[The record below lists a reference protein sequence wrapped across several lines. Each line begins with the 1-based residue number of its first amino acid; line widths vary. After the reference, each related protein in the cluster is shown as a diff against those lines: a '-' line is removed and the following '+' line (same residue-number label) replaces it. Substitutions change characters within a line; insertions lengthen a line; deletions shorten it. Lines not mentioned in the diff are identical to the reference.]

1 MHFTLLWTQLQSRQ
15 NRQKR
20 NKGRRSFVDTQVLY
34 NIFHQDAFGL
44 NIAIYFYLT
53 GLSAGSFILSTLAY
67 GFGMNQ
73 YKPLGKVGVVLA
85 TILLVIAPLFLLIH
99 ISMPYRAWHLFVY
112 LNWASPITW
121 GSFLLVLYPIN
132 CIIYG
137 YFMFKE
143 KMRPTRTFGFIG
155 IPLAISVH
163 GYTGF
168 ILAFGK
174 ARALWNTALMPIL
187 FLASAIVSGIALMIL
202 VCIIKDRFFSKEK
215 KINRELILSL
225 GKLMAWMIVFDL
237 FLVGSD
243 LLVLSISHSDAQAAT
258 HLMLFGKFSIM
269 FLIIENLFGKI
280 VPFILLAVPRFR
292 TLPTVV
298 TASILV
304 VIGIF
309 FMRYVVV
316 VGGEFAP
323 LL

>member
-1 MHFTLLWTQLQSRQ
+1 M
-15 NRQKR
+15 
-20 NKGRRSFVDTQVLY
+20 DTQVLY
-34 NIFHQDAFGL
+34 NIFHQEAFGF
-44 NIAIYFYLT
+44 NIAVYFYLT

-73 YKPLGKVGVVLA
+73 YKPIGRVGVILA
-85 TILLVIAPLFLLIH
+85 TLLLVIAPFFLLIH
-99 ISMPYRAWHLFVY
+99 VSMPLRAWHLFVY
-112 LNWASPITW
+112 LNWSSPITW
-121 GSFLLVLYPIN
+121 GSFLLILYPLN

-143 KMRPTRTFGFIG
+143 KMKPTRIFGLIG

-202 VCIIKDRFFSKEK
+202 VVVIKDRFFSKEK
-215 KINRELILSL
+215 KIDRDLIMNL
-225 GKLMAWMIVFDL
+225 GKLLAWMIVFDL

-243 LLVLSISHSDAQAAT
+243 LLVLLISHSDAQAVAY
-258 HLMLFGKFSIM
+258 LILGGKFSVM
-269 FLIIENLFGKI
+269 FLIIENLLGKI
-280 VPFILLAVPRFR
+280 IPFMLLAVPKLR
-292 TLPTVV
+292 TLPTVIV
-298 TASILV
+298 ASILV
-304 VIGIF
+304 VVGIF

-316 VGGEFAP
+316 VAGEFIP

>member
-1 MHFTLLWTQLQSRQ
+1 M
-15 NRQKR
+15 
-20 NKGRRSFVDTQVLY
+20 DTQVLY
-34 NIFHQDAFGL
+34 NIFHQEAFGF
-44 NIAIYFYLT
+44 NIAMYFYLT

-73 YKPLGKVGVVLA
+73 YKPIGRVGVILA
-85 TILLVIAPLFLLIH
+85 TLLLVIAPFFLLIH
-99 ISMPYRAWHLFVY
+99 IGMPLRAWHLFVY
-112 LNWASPITW
+112 LNWSSPITW
-121 GSFLLVLYPIN
+121 GSFLLILYPLN

-143 KMRPTRTFGFIG
+143 KMKPTRIFGFIG

-202 VCIIKDRFFSKEK
+202 VVVLKDRFFSKKK
-215 KINRELILSL
+215 KINRDLIMNL
-225 GKLMAWMIVFDL
+225 GKLLAWMIVFDL

-243 LLVLSISHSDAQAAT
+243 LLVLLISHSDAQAAAY
-258 HLMLFGKFSIM
+258 LILGGKFSVM
-269 FLIIENLFGKI
+269 FLIIENLLGKI
-280 VPFILLAVPRFR
+280 IPFMLLAVPKLR
-292 TLPTVV
+292 TLPTVIA
-298 TASILV
+298 ASILV
-304 VIGIF
+304 VVGIF

-316 VGGEFAP
+316 VAGEFIP

>member
-1 MHFTLLWTQLQSRQ
+1 M
-15 NRQKR
+15 
-20 NKGRRSFVDTQVLY
+20 DTQVLY

-67 GFGMNQ
+67 GFGLSQ
-73 YKPLGKVGVVLA
+73 YKSLGKVGIVLA
-85 TILLVIAPLFLLIH
+85 TVLLVVAPFFLLIH
-99 ISMPYRAWHLFVY
+99 IGIPYRAWHLFVY
-112 LNWASPITW
+112 LNMASPITW

-137 YFMFKE
+137 YFMFKGNM
-143 KMRPTRTFGFIG
+143 KLTRIFGLIG
-155 IPLAISVH
+155 IPLAVSVH

-174 ARALWNTALMPIL
+174 ARALWNTAIMPIL

-215 KINRELILSL
+215 KIDHKLIFNLS
-225 GKLMAWMIVFDL
+225 KLLAWTIVFDL

-243 LLVLSISHSDAQAAT
+243 LLVLVISHSDAQAAA
-258 HLMLFGKFSIM
+258 HLILGGKFSIL
-269 FLIIENLFGKI
+269 FLLVENLLGKI
-280 VPFILLAVPRFR
+280 LPFILLAVPRFR
-292 TLPTVV
+292 RLTTVII
-298 TASILV
+298 ASILV
-304 VIGIF
+304 VVGIF
-309 FMRYVVV
+309 FMRYIVV
-316 VGGEFAP
+316 VGGEFLP

>member
-1 MHFTLLWTQLQSRQ
+1 M
-15 NRQKR
+15 N
-20 NKGRRSFVDTQVLY
+20 TQVLY
-34 NIFHQDAFGL
+34 NIFHQEAFGL
-44 NIAIYFYLT
+44 NIALYIYLT

-67 GFGMNQ
+67 CFGMNQ
-73 YKPLGKVGVVLA
+73 YKSIGKVGIVLA
-85 TILLVIAPLFLLIH
+85 TSLLIIAPLFLLIH
-99 ISMPYRAWHLFVY
+99 IGMPIRSWHLFVY
-112 LNWASPITW
+112 LNMSSPITW

-137 YFMFKE
+137 FFMFRE
-143 KMRPTRTFGFIG
+143 KVKQTRIFGLIG

-202 VCIIKDRFFSKEK
+202 VVIIKDRFFSKDK
-215 KINRELILSL
+215 KIDRELIMNL
-225 GKLMAWMIVFDL
+225 GKLLAWMIVFDL

-243 LLVLSISHSDAQAAT
+243 LLVLSISHSDAQAAL
-258 HLMLFGKFSIM
+258 HLLLFGKFSLL
-269 FLIIENLFGKI
+269 FVVVENLLGKV
-280 VPFILLAVPRFR
+280 VPFILLVVPRFR
-292 TLPTVV
+292 TLTTVIV
-298 TASILV
+298 ASILV

-316 VGGEFAP
+316 AAGEFVP

>member
-1 MHFTLLWTQLQSRQ
+1 M
-15 NRQKR
+15 
-20 NKGRRSFVDTQVLY
+20 DTQVLY
-34 NIFHQDAFGL
+34 NIFHQEAFGF
-44 NIAIYFYLT
+44 NIAMYFYLT

-73 YKPLGKVGVVLA
+73 YKPLGRVGVILA
-85 TILLVIAPLFLLIH
+85 TLLLVIAPFFLLIH
-99 ISMPYRAWHLFVY
+99 IGMPLRAWHLFVY
-112 LNWASPITW
+112 LNWSSPITW
-121 GSFLLVLYPIN
+121 GSFLLILYPIN

-143 KMRPTRTFGFIG
+143 KMKPTRIFGLIG
-155 IPLAISVH
+155 IPLAIAVH

-202 VCIIKDRFFSKEK
+202 VVILKDRFFSKEK
-215 KINRELILSL
+215 RIDRDLIMNL
-225 GKLMAWMIVFDL
+225 GKLLAWMIVFDL

-243 LLVLSISHSDAQAAT
+243 LLVLLISHSDAQAAAY
-258 HLMLFGKFSIM
+258 LILGGKFSVM
-269 FLIIENLFGKI
+269 FLIIENLLGKI
-280 VPFILLAVPRFR
+280 IPFILLAIPKFR
-292 TLPTVV
+292 TLPTVIA
-298 TASILV
+298 ASILV
-304 VIGIF
+304 VVGIF

-316 VGGEFAP
+316 VAGEFIP

>member
-1 MHFTLLWTQLQSRQ
+1 MRLPDKPSSESVERL
-15 NRQKR
+15 
-20 NKGRRSFVDTQVLY
+20 RRAVDTQVLY
-34 NIFHQDAFGL
+34 NIFHQEAFGF
-44 NIAIYFYLT
+44 NIAMYFYLT

-73 YKPLGKVGVVLA
+73 YKAIGRVGIVLA
-85 TILLVIAPLFLLIH
+85 TLLLVIAPFFLLIH
-99 ISMPYRAWHLFVY
+99 IGMPHRAWHLFVY
-112 LNWASPITW
+112 LNMSSPITW
-121 GSFLLVLYPIN
+121 GSFLLILYPIN

-143 KMRPTRTFGFIG
+143 NIKLTRIFGFIG

-202 VCIIKDRFFSKEK
+202 VIIIKDRFFSKAK
-215 KINRELILSL
+215 KIDMELLMNL
-225 GKLMAWMIVFDL
+225 GKLLAWMIVFDL

-243 LLVLSISHSDAQAAT
+243 LLVLLISHSDAQAVA
-258 HLMLFGKFSIM
+258 HLILGGRFSIM
-269 FLIIENLFGKI
+269 FLIIENLIGKI
-280 VPFILLAVPRFR
+280 IPFIILVVPCFR
-292 TLPTVV
+292 TLTTVII
-298 TASILV
+298 ASILV
-304 VIGIF
+304 VVGIF

-316 VGGEFAP
+316 VAGEFIP

>member
-1 MHFTLLWTQLQSRQ
+1 L
-15 NRQKR
+15 
-20 NKGRRSFVDTQVLY
+20 DTQVLY
-34 NIFHQDAFGL
+34 NIVHQDAFGL

-53 GLSAGSFILSTLAY
+53 GLSAGSFILSTLSY
-67 GFGMNQ
+67 GFGLKQ
-73 YKPLGKVGVVLA
+73 YKPLGKVGVVMA
-85 TILLVIAPLFLLIH
+85 TIVLIIAPFFLLIH
-99 ISMPYRAWHLFVY
+99 IGMPSRAWHLFVY
-112 LNWASPITW
+112 LNLASPITW
-121 GSFLLVLYPIN
+121 GSFLLILYPIN

-143 KMRPTRTFGFIG
+143 NMKLTRIFGFIG

-187 FLASAIVSGIALMIL
+187 FLVSAVVSGIALMIL
-202 VCIIKDRFFSKEK
+202 VIIIKDRFFSKEK
-215 KINRELILSL
+215 KIDRELILSL

-243 LLVLSISHSDAQAAT
+243 LIVLSISHSDAQAAA
-258 HLMLFGKFSIM
+258 HLILAGKFSPL
-269 FLIIENLFGKI
+269 FLIVENLLGKI
-280 VPFILLAVPRFR
+280 VPFIILVVPRFR
-292 TLPTVV
+292 TPPWVV
-298 TASILV
+298 VASILV

>member
-1 MHFTLLWTQLQSRQ
+1 M
-15 NRQKR
+15 
-20 NKGRRSFVDTQVLY
+20 DTQVLY
-34 NIFHQDAFGL
+34 NIVHQDAFGL
-44 NIAIYFYLT
+44 NISIYFYLT
-53 GLSAGSFILSTLAY
+53 GLSAGSFILSTLSY
-67 GFGMNQ
+67 GFGLKQ
-73 YKPLGKVGVVLA
+73 YKPLGKVGVVMA
-85 TILLVIAPLFLLIH
+85 TIVLIIAPFFLLIH
-99 ISMPYRAWHLFVY
+99 IGMPSRAWHLFVY
-112 LNWASPITW
+112 LNLASPITW
-121 GSFLLVLYPIN
+121 GSFLLILYPIN

-143 KMRPTRTFGFIG
+143 NMKLTRIFGFIG

-187 FLASAIVSGIALMIL
+187 FLVSAVVSGIALMIL
-202 VCIIKDRFFSKEK
+202 VIIIKDRFFSKEK
-215 KINRELILSL
+215 KIDRELILSL

-243 LLVLSISHSDAQAAT
+243 LIVLSISHSDAQAAA
-258 HLMLFGKFSIM
+258 HLILAGKFSPL
-269 FLIIENLFGKI
+269 FLIVENLLGKI
-280 VPFILLAVPRFR
+280 VPFIILVVPRFR
-292 TLPTVV
+292 TPPWVV
-298 TASILV
+298 VASILV

-316 VGGEFAP
+316 VAGEFAP